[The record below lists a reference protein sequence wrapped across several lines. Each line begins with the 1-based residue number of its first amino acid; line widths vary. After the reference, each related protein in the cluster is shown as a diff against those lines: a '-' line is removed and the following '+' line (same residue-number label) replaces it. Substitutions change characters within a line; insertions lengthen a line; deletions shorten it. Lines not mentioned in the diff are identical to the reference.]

1 MARKRKRTLPHGPYA
16 ALPHIILDHPDFLA
30 LSGSALKVLLFLM
43 RQYRP
48 GKNGDL
54 SATFTDMK
62 KRGIGSPST
71 LSKAINELQEA
82 GWILRTR
89 TGYFTNPG
97 GRCALYA
104 LTWQAIDECP
114 SKDLEVAA
122 SITAPRKLT
131 LEKQALGRAHST
143 RP

>member
-1 MARKRKRTLPHGPYA
+1 MAKKGRNNLPHGPYA
-16 ALPHIILDHPDFLA
+16 ALPIIMLDHPDFLA

-71 LSKAINELQEA
+71 LAKAINELIEA
-82 GWILRTR
+82 RWIMRTR

-104 LTWQAIDECP
+104 LTWHAIDECP
-114 SKDLEVAA
+114 NKDLEVAA
-122 SITAPRKLT
+122 TATAPRKLT
-131 LEKQALGRAHST
+131 LEKACQRSG
-143 RP
+143 